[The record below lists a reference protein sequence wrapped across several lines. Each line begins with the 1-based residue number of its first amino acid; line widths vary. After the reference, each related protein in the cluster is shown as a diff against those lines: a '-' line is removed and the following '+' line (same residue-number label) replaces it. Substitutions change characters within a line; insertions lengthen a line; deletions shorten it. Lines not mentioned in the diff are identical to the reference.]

1 MTFML
6 RDRPDGQ
13 VEIIVERPVLVG
25 IFPERETAEKIRAF
39 LQAEDDE
46 LPEDSPADSRSVTQ
60 AVAEAEDV
68 EALDAIEF
76 SDRVDENVVS
86 VTRAPRPKR
95 KARPVE
101 NLPAVV
107 ERPQAP
113 VMFVHTPPVT
123 LTAAQIADA
132 FRRLE
137 EGDKLTVVAH
147 DLGISMN
154 RMRGMWAH
162 SRRTLQ
168 THLAEGGQQPCT
180 LCKKPFIPSI
190 SHPDTCARC
199 SHA

>member
-25 IFPERETAEKIRAF
+25 IFPERETAEKVRAF

-46 LPEDSPADSRSVTQ
+46 IPKNPPLFSTTATTV
-60 AVAEAEDV
+60 VAETEGGGDDLL
-68 EALDAIEF
+68 EALGRDGL
-76 SDRVDENVVS
+76 DENVVS
-86 VTRAPRPKR
+86 VTPKR
-95 KARPVE
+95 QRKAQGVA

-107 ERPQAP
+107 EQPQAP

-123 LTAAQIADA
+123 LTDDQIAEA
-132 FRRLE
+132 FSRLE
-137 EGDKLTVVAH
+137 SGEKLAVVAQ

-162 SRRTLQ
+162 SRRMVQ
-168 THLAEGGQQPCT
+168 RHLAEGGQQPCT
-180 LCKKPFIPSI
+180 LCKKPFTPSI
-190 SHPDTCARC
+190 SHPETCARC
-199 SHA
+199 SHE